1 MSLPTLSTFVIGCI
15 GATAPEIVRLYNLRS
30 EPRFQ
35 WSWGYL
41 LYSIPF
47 ILLGGFIA
55 WILEP
60 SSKYA
65 AFYAGISTP
74 VLVTAVAKNSSLG
87 TSTSQ
92 SEKSFPL
99 PEAPPQLPEPPSVP
113 SPSASSV
120 EEQAAEEQRRGKGF
134 EPGAPVPPS
143 SPLRIPPSAQPT
155 SNSENEANVII
166 NAARG
171 YAGKRISFRAF
182 LKALY

>member
-15 GATAPEIVRLYNLRS
+15 GATAPEVVRLYNLRS

-35 WSWGYL
+35 WSWGYV

-87 TSTSQ
+87 TSSSPPETPPP
-92 SEKSFPL
+92 PL
-99 PEAPPQLPEPPSVP
+99 PAPSIAPSLPS
-113 SPSASSV
+113 SPV
-120 EEQAAEEQRRGKGF
+120 EDQRRGKGV
-134 EPGAPVPPS
+134 EPGAPVIPVPASPPQVPYAPSPSSISPPS
-143 SPLRIPPSAQPT
+143 IPMPT
-155 SNSENEANVII
+155 S
-166 NAARG
+166 RG
-171 YAGKRISFRAF
+171 QVRNPISLRSF

>member
-74 VLVTAVAKNSSLG
+74 VLVTAVAKNSGQG
-87 TSTSQ
+87 TSSSPPTPSP
-92 SEKSFPL
+92 PL
-99 PEAPPQLPEPPSVP
+99 PAPSIAPSLPAPP
-113 SPSASSV
+113 V
-120 EEQAAEEQRRGKGF
+120 EDQRRGGKGSKTNVD
-134 EPGAPVPPS
+134 APNPPS
-143 SPLRIPPSAQPT
+143 IPPISLPP
-155 SNSENEANVII
+155 SRGR
-166 NAARG
+166 ARNP
-171 YAGKRISFRAF
+171 ISLASF

>member
-1 MSLPTLSTFVIGCI
+1 MSLPTLNTFVIGCI

-74 VLVTAVAKNSSLG
+74 VLVTAVAKNSGQG
-87 TSTSQ
+87 TSSTPPAIPTPPPAPSITTS
-92 SEKSFPL
+92 L
-99 PEAPPQLPEPPSVP
+99 PAPPV
-113 SPSASSV
+113 
-120 EEQAAEEQRRGKGF
+120 EEQRRGKGV
-134 EPGAPVPPS
+134 EPGATVIPVPESPPQVPDAPSPRMS
-143 SPLRIPPSAQPT
+143 SPPPIPTPPSRGQ
-155 SNSENEANVII
+155 
-166 NAARG
+166 ARNP
-171 YAGKRISFRAF
+171 ISLASF

>member
-15 GATAPEIVRLYNLRS
+15 GATAPEVVRLYNLRS

-74 VLVTAVAKNSSLG
+74 VLVTAVAKNSGQG
-87 TSTSQ
+87 TSSSLPSTPP
-92 SEKSFPL
+92 PL
-99 PEAPPQLPEPPSVP
+99 PAPIVTSLPAPPV
-113 SPSASSV
+113 
-120 EEQAAEEQRRGKGF
+120 EEQRRGKGG
-134 EPGAPVPPS
+134 EPGDPVIPVPQSPPQAPDAASAPMPS
-143 SPLRIPPSAQPT
+143 PPSIPMPT
-155 SNSENEANVII
+155 SRGR
-166 NAARG
+166 ARNP
-171 YAGKRISFRAF
+171 ISLASF